1 RYWNYRGTTV
11 EAVEAYEANVVKQN
25 NDLMV
30 AKELAKSRKTAQ
42 DAINALTGLTNSE
55 KAAYS
60 NQVASAV
67 TDEEIN
73 QIQATAIKKDQTNKD
88 TKAAQELNNSKN
100 VAKGYIGILSALSE
114 VEKKEYNAKVD
125 GSTTLEE
132 VDKIQ
137 KLATEHNLLNKQ
149 NK

>member
-1 RYWNYRGTTV
+1 
-11 EAVEAYEANVVKQN
+11 
-25 NDLMV
+25 
-30 AKELAKSRKTAQ
+30 
-42 DAINALTGLTNSE
+42 
-55 KAAYS
+55 
-60 NQVASAV
+60 
-67 TDEEIN
+67 
-73 QIQATAIKKDQTNKD
+73 
-88 TKAAQELNNSKN
+88 NSKN

>member
-1 RYWNYRGTTV
+1 
-11 EAVEAYEANVVKQN
+11 
-25 NDLMV
+25 
-30 AKELAKSRKTAQ
+30 RKTAQ